1 MQRTPR
7 MRPRLVRERR
17 RRKRLQARDK
27 VKPRMAAKS
36 SKPSIIVGVHGLE
49 NKPPLG
55 DAMRAWK
62 SAISEGLVRNCGYD
76 QGEIPFD
83 LVYWADLRN
92 DQPLVPDE
100 IEEPYRPDPG
110 SGPFPKPDA
119 DDRWSTTTIV
129 EHVYKGL
136 GWIQAK
142 TGFTPFDDLI
152 LKAGFDDLWRYQSG
166 TTFAR
171 QVRQR
176 LCEHIKALAG
186 HRILLV
192 AHSMGALIAY
202 DGLRLLER
210 DAPSVWVDHFVTIG
224 SPLGLAEVRLKIAA
238 EHGAVRTPNN
248 VGQWSNLSDKRDAA
262 TVADTLS
269 ADYAPSEHGV
279 GIRDVAVLN
288 AYRRPNGKPYHH
300 MSFGYLRSPEF
311 SEIVRSV
318 LVPEKC

>member
-1 MQRTPR
+1 M
-7 MRPRLVRERR
+7 E
-17 RRKRLQARDK
+17 
-27 VKPRMAAKS
+27 
-36 SKPSIIVGVHGLE
+36 
-49 NKPPLG
+49 PP
-55 DAMRAWK
+55 
-62 SAISEGLVRNCGYD
+62 E
-76 QGEIPFD
+76 
-83 LVYWADLRN
+83 
-92 DQPLVPDE
+92 
-100 IEEPYRPDPG
+100 
-110 SGPFPKPDA
+110 

-142 TGFTPFDDLI
+142 TGFTPVDDLI
-152 LKAGFDDLWRYQSG
+152 LKTRFDDLWRYQSG

-171 QVRQR
+171 HVRQR

-202 DGLRLLER
+202 DVLRLLER
-210 DAPSVWVDHFVTIG
+210 DAPSVWVEHFVTIG

-248 VGQWSNLSDKRDAA
+248 VGQWSNLSDKLDAA

-269 ADYAPSEHGV
+269 RDYAPSDHGV

-288 AYRRPNGKPYHH
+288 AYHRPNGKPYHH

-318 LVPEKC
+318 LVPENC